1 MGMKFVTQID
11 EKRYTA
17 FNESHPN
24 GHALQSTEWGA
35 FKSVGEWTKEL
46 VGLENDEGD
55 LVAGAMLLRRK
66 LPGLPRYIL
75 YAPRGYVLDY
85 TDIQLVKIFTQEMK
99 KHAKKTRAIFIK
111 IDPCIIYKER
121 TIDGD
126 IREDGINNTKL
137 IEELKTMG
145 YYHKGTNMDFEGI
158 QPRFVFKL
166 DVDKDKEELF
176 KSFHHKTRYNIRLG
190 EKKGIEIY
198 EGSIEDLPEFERIM
212 RVTGARDGFITRP
225 LSYFQNMFKAM
236 EQSGKMK
243 LFMARYNVKKALN
256 KAMMDLDKEET
267 SKKPNEDR
275 INKLKK
281 EIPKM
286 QELALEHKDGII
298 VSGAIVLLNGK
309 KAWYLYG
316 ASDNVYRNLMPNY
329 LLQWHMIKYS
339 MDYGCTLYDFRGI
352 SGNLDPEHHLY
363 GLYRFK
369 KGFNG
374 DFVEYIGEFDLV
386 VNKFLY
392 NLWEF
397 WVPKIKRILRK
408 IKR

>member
-1 MGMKFVTQID
+1 MKFVTHID
-11 EKRYTA
+11 KKRFTT
-17 FNESHPN
+17 FNENHHN
-24 GHALQSTEWGA
+24 GHALQSIEWGT
-35 FKSVGEWTKEL
+35 FKSVGEWTMEL
-46 VGLENDEGD
+46 VGLEDD
-55 LVAGAMLLRRK
+55 HQSLIAGAMLLRRK

-85 TDIQLVKIFTQEMK
+85 TDLNLMKEFTKEMK
-99 KHAKKTRAIFIK
+99 DYAKKTKAIFVK

-121 TIDGD
+121 TIDGE
-126 IREDGINNTKL
+126 IKEDGIDNSKL
-137 IEELKTMG
+137 IEDIKNMG
-145 YYHKGTNMDFEGI
+145 YYHKGTNLDFEGI

-166 DVDKDKEELF
+166 DVDKEKEELF

-198 EGSIEDLPEFERIM
+198 EGDVGDIDEFERIM
-212 RVTGARDGFITRP
+212 RVTGARDGFITR
-225 LSYFQNMFKAM
+225 SSEYFKNMYTSM
-236 EQSGKMK
+236 EPTGKMK
-243 LFMARYNVKKALN
+243 LFMTKYHVKKALDQ
-256 KAMMDLDKEET
+256 AIMDLDKEET

-298 VSGAIVLLNGK
+298 VSGAIVLLNGE

-316 ASDNVYRNLMPNY
+316 ASDNLYRNLMPNY

-352 SGNLDPEHHLY
+352 SGNLDPDHHLY

-386 VNKFLY
+386 VSKFFY

-397 WVPKIKRILRK
+397 WVPRIKRMLRK
-408 IKR
+408 TKK

>member
-1 MGMKFVTQID
+1 MKFVTHID
-11 EKRYTA
+11 KKRFTT
-17 FNESHPN
+17 FNENHPN
-24 GHALQSTEWGA
+24 GHALQSIEWGT
-35 FKSVGEWTKEL
+35 FKSAGEWTMEL
-46 VGLENDEGD
+46 VGLEDD
-55 LVAGAMLLRRK
+55 HQSLIASAMLLRRK
-66 LPGLPRYIL
+66 LPGLRRYIL

-85 TDIQLVKIFTQEMK
+85 TDINLMQVFTKEMK
-99 KHAKKTRAIFIK
+99 EYAKKTKAIFIK

-126 IREDGINNTKL
+126 IKEDGIDNSKL
-137 IEELKTMG
+137 IDDIKKMG
-145 YYHKGTNMDFEGI
+145 YYHKGTNLDFEGI

-166 DVDKDKEELF
+166 DVDKEKEELF

-198 EGSIEDLPEFERIM
+198 EGDVSDLDEFERIM

-225 LSYFQNMFKAM
+225 LKYFKNMYTSM
-236 EQSGKMK
+236 EPTGKMK
-243 LFMARYNVKKALN
+243 LFMAKYHVQKALDQ
-256 KAMMDLDKEET
+256 AIMDLDKEET

-386 VNKFLY
+386 VSKFFY

-397 WVPKIKRILRK
+397 WVPRIKRMIRK
-408 IKR
+408 TKK